1 MGERKVAGFL
11 EIKEQRARHVSNSGE
26 AKHIF
31 TFNIYEIVTKT
42 RRQSVL
48 SFFTKQL
55 NE

>member
-31 TFNIYEIVTKT
+31 TFNIYEIVTQNKRAKRAIVLYKT
-42 RRQSVL
+42 
-48 SFFTKQL
+48 TK
-55 NE
+55 